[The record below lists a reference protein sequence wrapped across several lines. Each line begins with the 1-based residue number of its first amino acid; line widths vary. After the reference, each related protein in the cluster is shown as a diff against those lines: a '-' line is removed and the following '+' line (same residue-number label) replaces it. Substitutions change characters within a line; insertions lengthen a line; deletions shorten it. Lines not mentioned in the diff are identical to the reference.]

1 VETTTATV
9 EAATVSATAVETT
22 AATVEAT
29 AYEATTATPATTVA
43 ATVSAPAA
51 SSPTVTVPRP
61 SAEEDAAVEPLRT
74 IVAVGRAGIG
84 RVSVVAILTIGQNV
98 SVTAADVDSKRNLRV
113 GGGRRRQD
121 ESKDCKQCEVLKT
134 THGGS
139 PYCPCS
145 SATWSFDAGGQD
157 LDAYV
162 ASVPYNLEHQS
173 IGKVSQ
179 QSTPSLSTM
188 LEPDY
193 GYQRPPTC
201 GLYDQELIMRRELQ

>member
-1 VETTTATV
+1 V

-29 AYEATTATPATTVA
+29 AYEATTATQPTTVA

-98 SVTAADVDSKRNLRV
+98 SVNRRRCRLQKKSAR
-113 GGGRRRQD
+113 GRRAPTSRMNP
-121 ESKDCKQCEVLKT
+121 KIV
-134 THGGS
+134 
-139 PYCPCS
+139 S
-145 SATWSFDAGGQD
+145 SAKYLDYAWWFSLLSLLERHMVLRCGRPGSGRLRRVRTLQFRTPEYRKSIAAVYPVTINDA
-157 LDAYV
+157 
-162 ASVPYNLEHQS
+162 
-173 IGKVSQ
+173 
-179 QSTPSLSTM
+179 
-188 LEPDY
+188 
-193 GYQRPPTC
+193 
-201 GLYDQELIMRRELQ
+201 